1 MMTVIYCGRCGSTV
15 GVQARFCRLCGGD
28 ILLHRGPSFPVAV
41 GTGQL
46 PLSRDMLPSSAPGE
60 PETRRVEKETG
71 EGGSTS
77 AVPPREKAAG
87 VPRPT
92 IAPSEELEHAVKSA
106 ADSPRQASRRRTRIE
121 TRITSLITPKKR
133 AALAAIGQTELGDSQ
148 APIRKATQPESP
160 GVVPGASQ
168 VTSEIPVEDGPRGPS
183 RVLAN
188 ASGLQTLSRR
198 EHRLWV
204 ATTLLTLLVLT
215 GSYLLY
221 RKQLLG
227 SEWGGVE
234 RELVR
239 PEDHSN
245 NLIEKGIR
253 SRQRGQLEEALTHF
267 QQALD
272 LMPGNQTILKL
283 MGETY
288 QESKQPEEALGS
300 YSALLRIAPDDL
312 GTRLKVAQLYQEA
325 NDWAAAQREYRHIIQ
340 RNQTSPEAAI
350 ALEAIEAKEGPP
362 DKRQRRRPDRLA
374 RAAGK
379 PSLPQTNVPSNQSL
393 SLSPAPVPPE
403 AAGLP
408 GVMKTDQ
415 MIEQPDLSILAQ
427 ARKDRGLR
435 YLRIGEYRAAINEL
449 LHALRINSEDQE
461 LYYHI
466 GTAYE
471 GLEQPARAHDYFKRV
486 DQGPYLS
493 AAQAATRKTAKA
505 AEESRRRLNRLARP
519 SSE

>member
-1 MMTVIYCGRCGSTV
+1 M
-15 GVQARFCRLCGGD
+15 
-28 ILLHRGPSFPVAV
+28 
-41 GTGQL
+41 
-46 PLSRDMLPSSAPGE
+46 
-60 PETRRVEKETG
+60 
-71 EGGSTS
+71 S
-77 AVPPREKAAG
+77 AV
-87 VPRPT
+87 V
-92 IAPSEELEHAVKSA
+92 
-106 ADSPRQASRRRTRIE
+106 
-121 TRITSLITPKKR
+121 
-133 AALAAIGQTELGDSQ
+133 
-148 APIRKATQPESP
+148 
-160 GVVPGASQ
+160 
-168 VTSEIPVEDGPRGPS
+168 PVEEGPRGPS

-188 ASGLQTLSRR
+188 ASGLQTISRR

-204 ATTLLTLLVLT
+204 ALTVLALVVLT

-239 PEDHSN
+239 PEDLSK
-245 NLIEKGIR
+245 NLIEEGKR
-253 SRQRGQLEEALTHF
+253 ARERGQREEALTHF
-267 QQALD
+267 RQALD

-288 QESKQPEEALGS
+288 QESRQPEEAREIYL
-300 YSALLRIAPDDL
+300 ALLRIAPDDL
-312 GTRLKVAQLYQEA
+312 RTRLKVAQIYQEA
-325 NDWAAAQREYRHIIQ
+325 NNWAAAQQEYRAIIR

-350 ALEAIEAKEGPP
+350 ALEVIEAKEGPA
-362 DKRQRRRPDRLA
+362 DRRQRRRPDRSA

-379 PSLPQTNVPSNQSL
+379 LALPLTNVPSNQPL
-393 SLSPAPVPPE
+393 SLPAASIPPE

-415 MIEQPDLSILAQ
+415 MIEQPDPSILAQ

-449 LHALRINSEDQE
+449 LHALRINSQDQE

-493 AAQAATRKTAKA
+493 AAQTAARKTAKA
-505 AEESRRRLNRLARP
+505 AEESRRRLSRLARP
-519 SSE
+519 GSE